1 MNWPAR
7 TRNERVSVLLH
18 CGIDAETDD
27 MGLLSAARL
36 RSGRRNRGCIHRECG
51 KSHPVT
57 GALAGDHGVLVNVMA
72 RTHHRSLEQ
81 QQPKPPV

>member
-7 TRNERVSVLLH
+7 TRNERVSVLLN
-18 CGIDAETDD
+18 CGIDAEMFA

-36 RSGRRNRGCIHRECG
+36 RSGRRNRGYMHRECG

-57 GALAGDHGVLVNVMA
+57 IALAGDHGVLVNVMA
-72 RTHHRSLEQ
+72 RNHRRSL
-81 QQPKPPV
+81 